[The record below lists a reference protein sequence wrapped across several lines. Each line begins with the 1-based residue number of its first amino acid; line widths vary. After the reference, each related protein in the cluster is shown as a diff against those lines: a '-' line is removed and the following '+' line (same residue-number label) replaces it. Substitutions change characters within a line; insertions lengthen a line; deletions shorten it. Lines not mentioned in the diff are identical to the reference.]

1 MDLVRNDIGNA
12 STPEA
17 TILAH
22 IVPKVYEWMSSG
34 QGDRSDPKTGGWV
47 LYEYKEGDNLAS
59 VFPTLASEEKAV
71 VMTQLATILSGLQRL
86 SLPKNLNQFGGF
98 DFNNKGEIINGGMFH
113 LKGRPWDLY
122 SNVWTAKVRCVIEDD
137 FKERGLIKD
146 WKEEG
151 LVLRMKD
158 FLLLS
163 GLKRALSGVDSS
175 QMGFVHG
182 NFSKSTKT
190 NLFATNTDGEKAM
203 ENMLY
208 DVKSKSIT
216 ALLDFDL
223 ATITHPADEFLTGL
237 DDVGGGFADKPPEL
251 LACLCGGDF
260 SITLENPTDA
270 DLKKWELARSWHQ
283 IATCCGVVTPSCMR
297 GFDRVVRLHRML
309 KELYIPKLMDEDKV
323 KLTPISPAVVEAKE
337 EAEERMLVLIGRYG
351 Y

>member
-1 MDLVRNDIGNA
+1 MHLARNDIDNA
-12 STPEA
+12 PTSGAKTF
-17 TILAH
+17 AH
-22 IVPKVYEWMSSG
+22 IVPKVYEWMASDPG
-34 QGDRSDPKTGGWV
+34 NRSDPKAWGWI
-47 LYEYKEGDNLAS
+47 LCEYKEGNNLAS
-59 VFPTLASEEKAV
+59 VFPTLPSEEQAV
-71 VMTQLATILSGLQRL
+71 VMSQLATILCGLQQL
-86 SLPKNLNQFGGF
+86 SLPKNLNRFGGF
-98 DFNNKGEIINGGMFH
+98 DFNNMGEIINGGMFH

-122 SNVWTAKVRCVIEDD
+122 SNVWTAKVRCVVEDD

-146 WKEEG
+146 WEEEG

-182 NFSKSTKT
+182 DFSRSTKT
-190 NLFATNTDGEKAM
+190 SPFATNTDGKKAM
-203 ENMLY
+203 ENILY
-208 DVKSKSIT
+208 DTKSKSIT

-223 ATITHPADEFLTGL
+223 TTITHPADEFLTGL

-251 LACLCGGDF
+251 LACLFGGDF

-270 DLKKWELARSWHQ
+270 DLKKWEIARSWHQ
-283 IATCCGVVTPSCMR
+283 IAIHCGVVTPSSMR
-297 GFDRVVRLHRML
+297 GFDKVVRLHKML

-323 KLTPISPAVVEAKE
+323 KLTPVSPAVVEAKE
-337 EAEERMLVLIGRYG
+337 EAEARMLVLIGRYG

>member
-1 MDLVRNDIGNA
+1 MYLARNDIGNA
-12 STPEA
+12 STAEEK
-17 TILAH
+17 TLAH
-22 IVPKVYEWMSSG
+22 VVPKVFDWMESD
-34 QGDRSDPKTGGWV
+34 QGDRSDPKTWGWI

-59 VFPTLASEEKAV
+59 VFPTLISEEKAF
-71 VMTQLATILSGLQRL
+71 VMTQLATILREVQQL
-86 SLPKNLNQFGGF
+86 SLPKNLNRFGGF
-98 DFNNKGEIINGGMFH
+98 DFNDKGEIINGGMFH

-151 LVLRMKD
+151 LVLRMKE

-163 GLKRALSGVDSS
+163 GLKRALSGVDAS

-182 NFSKSTKT
+182 DFSRSTKT
-190 NLFATNTDGEKAM
+190 SLFATITDGEKAM

-208 DVKSKSIT
+208 DTKSKSIT

-223 ATITHPADEFLTGL
+223 ATITNPADEFLTGL
-237 DDVGGGFADKPPEL
+237 DDVGGGFAEKPPEL
-251 LACLCGGDF
+251 LACLFGGDF

-283 IATCCGVVTPSCMR
+283 IATRCGVLTPSCMR
-297 GFDRVVRLHRML
+297 GFDKVARLHRML
-309 KELYIPKLMDEDKV
+309 KELYIPKLVDEDKV